1 MYKAKITREHRTAFI
16 ILCDRSGSMAE
27 ETRFGGQVMRKAEA
41 VACIINML
49 LGELIHRS
57 RRDDGIRDYFDIA
70 VLGYSGSGVQPLLPA
85 GDRERF
91 IGIGD
96 LVRLPAP
103 VQQRRMLRTLPG
115 GRRTA
120 VEIGQRQWITPEAN
134 GDPPMCR
141 ALSAAAVL
149 TGAWCAVPRNRDSFP
164 PIVLNITD
172 GEASDATPQTLLAEA
187 GSIKSVATR
196 DGNVLLFNIHLA
208 GSGTQTSAQC
218 FPSNREEL
226 PCIRYAD
233 LLYDM
238 SSELPTCY
246 DDLILAS
253 RPGACPPFRAVG
265 YNCPVEELFAM
276 LAIGTASSSFV
287 I

>member
-1 MYKAKITREHRTAFI
+1 
-16 ILCDRSGSMAE
+16 
-27 ETRFGGQVMRKAEA
+27 
-41 VACIINML
+41 ML
-49 LGELIHRS
+49 
-57 RRDDGIRDYFDIA
+57 A
-70 VLGYSGSGVQPLLPA
+70 
-85 GDRERF
+85 
-91 IGIGD
+91 
-96 LVRLPAP
+96 
-103 VQQRRMLRTLPG
+103 
-115 GRRTA
+115 
-120 VEIGQRQWITPEAN
+120 
-134 GDPPMCR
+134 
-141 ALSAAAVL
+141 
-149 TGAWCAVPRNRDSFP
+149 GAWCAVPRNRDSFP

-238 SSELPTCY
+238 SSELPACY

-253 RPGACPPFRAVG
+253 HPGACPPFRAVG

>member
-103 VQQRRMLRTLPG
+103 AQHYTQRFTVNSR
-115 GRRTA
+115 
-120 VEIGQRQWITPEAN
+120 
-134 GDPPMCR
+134 
-141 ALSAAAVL
+141 
-149 TGAWCAVPRNRDSFP
+149 
-164 PIVLNITD
+164 
-172 GEASDATPQTLLAEA
+172 
-187 GSIKSVATR
+187 K
-196 DGNVLLFNIHLA
+196 H
-208 GSGTQTSAQC
+208 TS
-218 FPSNREEL
+218 
-226 PCIRYAD
+226 
-233 LLYDM
+233 
-238 SSELPTCY
+238 
-246 DDLILAS
+246 
-253 RPGACPPFRAVG
+253 
-265 YNCPVEELFAM
+265 
-276 LAIGTASSSFV
+276 
-287 I
+287 

>member
-1 MYKAKITREHRTAFI
+1 M
-16 ILCDRSGSMAE
+16 
-27 ETRFGGQVMRKAEA
+27 
-41 VACIINML
+41 
-49 LGELIHRS
+49 
-57 RRDDGIRDYFDIA
+57 
-70 VLGYSGSGVQPLLPA
+70 QPLLPA

-134 GDPPMCR
+134 GDTPMCR

>member
-134 GDPPMCR
+134 GDTPMCR

-149 TGAWCAVPRNRDSFP
+149 TGAWCE
-164 PIVLNITD
+164 I
-172 GEASDATPQTLLAEA
+172 G
-187 GSIKSVATR
+187 
-196 DGNVLLFNIHLA
+196 
-208 GSGTQTSAQC
+208 
-218 FPSNREEL
+218 
-226 PCIRYAD
+226 
-233 LLYDM
+233 
-238 SSELPTCY
+238 
-246 DDLILAS
+246 
-253 RPGACPPFRAVG
+253 RAHV
-265 YNCPVEELFAM
+265 
-276 LAIGTASSSFV
+276 
-287 I
+287 

>member
-70 VLGYSGSGVQPLLPA
+70 VLGYSGCGVQPLLPA

-120 VEIGQRQWITPEAN
+120 VEIGQRQWITPKRTAT
-134 GDPPMCR
+134 PPCAEHCR
-141 ALSAAAVL
+141 QPPYWQER
-149 TGAWCAVPRNRDSFP
+149 GVPSPATATNFP

-238 SSELPTCY
+238 SSELPACY

>member
-1 MYKAKITREHRTAFI
+1 
-16 ILCDRSGSMAE
+16 
-27 ETRFGGQVMRKAEA
+27 
-41 VACIINML
+41 
-49 LGELIHRS
+49 
-57 RRDDGIRDYFDIA
+57 
-70 VLGYSGSGVQPLLPA
+70 
-85 GDRERF
+85 
-91 IGIGD
+91 
-96 LVRLPAP
+96 
-103 VQQRRMLRTLPG
+103 
-115 GRRTA
+115 
-120 VEIGQRQWITPEAN
+120 
-134 GDPPMCR
+134 MCP
-141 ALSAAAVL
+141 
-149 TGAWCAVPRNRDSFP
+149 PRNRDSFP

-238 SSELPTCY
+238 SSELPACY

-253 RPGACPPFRAVG
+253 RPEPARRSGRSATTVPWK
-265 YNCPVEELFAM
+265 
-276 LAIGTASSSFV
+276 SSSPCWPSV
-287 I
+287 RPAPPS

>member
-1 MYKAKITREHRTAFI
+1 
-16 ILCDRSGSMAE
+16 
-27 ETRFGGQVMRKAEA
+27 
-41 VACIINML
+41 
-49 LGELIHRS
+49 
-57 RRDDGIRDYFDIA
+57 
-70 VLGYSGSGVQPLLPA
+70 
-85 GDRERF
+85 
-91 IGIGD
+91 
-96 LVRLPAP
+96 
-103 VQQRRMLRTLPG
+103 
-115 GRRTA
+115 
-120 VEIGQRQWITPEAN
+120 
-134 GDPPMCR
+134 MCR

-149 TGAWCAVPRNRDSFP
+149 AGAWCALPRNRDSFP

-238 SSELPTCY
+238 SSELPACY
-246 DDLILAS
+246 DDLHTRLAPRS
-253 RPGACPPFRAVG
+253 LPAVPGGRLQLSRGRALRHAGHRYGQLLLRDMTRPGPTIAAIAESLLHPQGRFRRLSGAT
-265 YNCPVEELFAM
+265 PVTDTNGIPRFTV
-276 LAIGTASSSFV
+276 TAETADFRGGSRRYALSAQV
-287 I
+287 LPRREYAPAP